1 MKHVLRIIVITA
13 IAGLA
18 AGFWPSAAAAECTTI
33 IATTPSGATFPCTVC
48 IEGGRPISAICT
60 PTPVGR

>member
-1 MKHVLRIIVITA
+1 MRRIVFGTVLFASAVGFGGTA
-13 IAGLA
+13 WGDC
-18 AGFWPSAAAAECTTI
+18 STI

-60 PTPVGR
+60 PPVTGR

>member
-1 MKHVLRIIVITA
+1 MDRVHRIIIVTA

-33 IATTPSGATFPCTVC
+33 IASTPSGATFPCTVC
-48 IEGGRPISAICT
+48 VEGGRPISALCT
-60 PTPVGR
+60 PLVLGR